1 MATSARWL
9 LGGIRHVVVEVE
21 VPPGPLGIM
30 LEGDDLDRPVLEGFA
45 QVSPSDPQRGAVEL
59 SGRVPVGS
67 VLVAVDEHDF
77 MKSDLSFQEV
87 GDVLRET
94 SHLQRT
100 LKFQVPVD
108 EEKNVPLSQQ
118 FAPRRGPPPR
128 EIEEEEEEE
137 EEEESDE
144 EVQAKPK
151 TVAPQP
157 LETQDSS
164 LPLNQQFAPT
174 RGPPPIEE
182 ENVVY
187 ESESSSAEES
197 FQEIHMASAMGS
209 DESTSW
215 TLTGSNLDDS
225 STPLASSVS
234 SASPEKENIEETNQ
248 NPSETTLPEKR
259 QSDIEKPKRL
269 SLEID
274 TASAALPKELSFGTM
289 AKLAETRHFDSDDSS
304 DSDDTEE
311 DFDASNRGVS
321 WNPVQAKAPARTI
334 SSFSD
339 HPEELSPEKPL
350 PVPLSMA
357 SNVSSGTIAAS
368 LMVQTN
374 QFDRDDSVEDED
386 AEFVTAVAPPGPLG
400 LNLDGGVLDH
410 AVVMGFVRLNDGS
423 QGVLERNGDIV
434 PGSVIVR
441 INGEDVSHVSL
452 KEVGVKL
459 SALSSQP
466 RTLVFRLPPK
476 PQENQR
482 SNVQPSTIR
491 RSSPMPQ
498 LEEDFDKRRKFELE
512 LIMHYDKQVLS
523 RRDCWFC
530 IDAKWMARWVDFVCR
545 GGPEPGPITNEN
557 LLHENWREML
567 AHDVPGRPD
576 TAREG
581 LVLMK
586 DYRVV
591 VPMVWCLFAELH
603 GLGEA
608 PLLARYLM
616 DIHAEALSDGEV
628 NKILEVPRPKAAVL
642 ANNLLDKC
650 LVRPSRKR

>member
-1 MATSARWL
+1 MAASARWL
-9 LGGIRHVVVEVE
+9 LGGSRHAVVEVE

-30 LEGDDLDRPVLEGFA
+30 LDSDDLDRPVLEGFA
-45 QVSPSDPQRGAVEL
+45 QVLPSNPQQRGAVEL

-67 VLVAVDEHDF
+67 VLVGINEHDF
-77 MKSDLSFQEV
+77 TKSDLSFEEV
-87 GDVLRET
+87 GEVLRDT
-94 SHLQRT
+94 SQMQRT
-100 LKFQVPVD
+100 LKVHVPVAED
-108 EEKNVPLSQQ
+108 SNVPLSQQ

-128 EIEEEEEEE
+128 EEEEEEDDEE
-137 EEEESDE
+137 EVSDD
-144 EVQAKPK
+144 EVQIQPK
-151 TVAPQP
+151 AVLPQP

-164 LPLNQQFAPT
+164 LPLNQQYAPS
-174 RGPPPIEE
+174 RGSPPREE
-182 ENVVY
+182 EETVAA
-187 ESESSSAEES
+187 ERDSSSADES
-197 FQEIHMASAMGS
+197 FQEIHMASAQGS

-215 TLTGSNLDDS
+215 TLTGSNLDES
-225 STPLASSVS
+225 STTPLASSGS
-234 SASPEKENIEETNQ
+234 STEEEASEETNQ
-248 NPSETTLPEKR
+248 MSSLPEQPPPSYEQIKG
-259 QSDIEKPKRL
+259 L
-269 SLEID
+269 SLELD
-274 TASAALPKELSFGTM
+274 TAPSSPLPKELSFGTM
-289 AKLAETRHFDSDDSS
+289 AKLAETRHFDSDDLS
-304 DSDDTEE
+304 DSGDSE
-311 DFDASNRGVS
+311 DFDTASRED
-321 WNPVQAKAPARTI
+321 R
-334 SSFSD
+334 
-339 HPEELSPEKPL
+339 PEEVSPQKPS

-374 QFDRDDSVEDED
+374 QFDRDDSIEDED
-386 AEFVTAVAPPGPLG
+386 AEYMTAVAPPGPLG
-400 LNLDGGVLDH
+400 LNLDGGVLGR

-423 QGVLERNGDIV
+423 KGALERTGDIA

-441 INGEDVSHVSL
+441 INGEDVSHASL
-452 KEVGVKL
+452 KEVGLKL
-459 SALSSQP
+459 SDLSHQP

-476 PQENQR
+476 RQQDNQH
-482 SNVQPSTIR
+482 SNVVR
-491 RSSPMPQ
+491 RSAPMPQ

-512 LIMHYDKQVLS
+512 LVMHYDKQALS

-545 GGPEPGPITNEN
+545 GGREPGPITNET
-557 LLHENWREML
+557 LLHDDWREML
-567 AHDVPGRPD
+567 AHDTPGRPD

-628 NKILEVPRPKAAVL
+628 SKVLQVPRPKAAVL

-650 LVRPSRKR
+650 LVRSSRKR